1 MLVWGEAG
9 VCSWGGGG
17 RQGCDQ
23 CKLPWNY
30 TPAHPLG
37 SPQAKTVSVAPLLK
51 DEAKCHGAN
60 CIKFCKFS
68 YPPHQD
74 DIQSAIG
81 HGPGASYLAASHA
94 QELLGRVLAGADK
107 IMKYMK
113 ARCSGLAGYISMP
126 PGPPRSLNF
135 ARSTLVPQKNYSS
148 SCTHCIIWALWVAWR
163 SENPCKGR
171 KPS

>member
-1 MLVWGEAG
+1 M
-9 VCSWGGGG
+9 
-17 RQGCDQ
+17 
-23 CKLPWNY
+23 
-30 TPAHPLG
+30 
-37 SPQAKTVSVAPLLK
+37 SVAPLLK

-60 CIKFCKFS
+60 SIKFCKFS
-68 YPPHQD
+68 YPPQHD
-74 DIQSAIG
+74 DCIQSAIG
-81 HGPGASYLAASHA
+81 HGPGASYLAASYA

-148 SCTHCIIWALWVAWR
+148 AACTVLYEHPGLCEDQKIHAKG
-163 SENPCKGR
+163 ENHLR
-171 KPS
+171 